1 MKIGNIVSKTKISVS
16 EDFNVVESLD
26 DINPELPTLLIG
38 MDYVSKNYPDY
49 DITDRKLGPKL
60 YWTFKKTEN
69 RSLQEDDINK
79 FMYQAYLDLI
89 SDVNYVYVD
98 TILFGKQKLRKII
111 KKILSL
117 TKSVAYKDNNMI
129 YIYGDKLIFGIDLK
143 QLCFI
148 DANINRIMLKIKHKC
163 NVFLE
168 SNEILIEYKKNVE
181 RLENKVRYIPYLYS
195 INHG

>member
-148 DANINRIMLKIKHKC
+148 DANINKIMSKIKHKC

-168 SNEILIEYKKNVE
+168 SNEILIEYKKNV
-181 RLENKVRYIPYLYS
+181 
-195 INHG
+195 

>member
-148 DANINRIMLKIKHKC
+148 DANINKIMSKIKHKC

>member
-98 TILFGKQKLRKII
+98 AILFGKQKLRKII

-148 DANINRIMLKIKHKC
+148 DANINKIMSKIKHKC

>member
-98 TILFGKQKLRKII
+98 AILFGKQKLRKII

-117 TKSVAYKDNNMI
+117 TKSVVYKDNNMI

-148 DANINRIMLKIKHKC
+148 DANINRIMSKIKHKC

>member
-148 DANINRIMLKIKHKC
+148 DANINRIMSKIKHKC

>member
-98 TILFGKQKLRKII
+98 AILFGKQKLRKII

>member
-16 EDFNVVESLD
+16 EDFNVVDSLD
-26 DINPELPTLLIG
+26 NINPELPTLLIG
-38 MDYVSKNYPDY
+38 MDYVSKNYPNY
-49 DITDRKLGPKL
+49 DITDRKLAPKL

-89 SDVNYVYVD
+89 SDVTYIYVD
-98 TILFGKQKLRKII
+98 TILFGQQKLKKII
-111 KKILSL
+111 KKIFSL
-117 TKSVAYKDNNMI
+117 TKSVAYKHNNMV

-143 QLCFI
+143 QLRFI
-148 DANINRIMLKIKHKC
+148 DADINRILLKIKHKC

-181 RLENKVRYIPYLYS
+181 RLEDKVRYIPYLYS